1 MIKKKPE
8 GAPGQG
14 LVYLNH
20 HTVGG
25 QKGGTERLEM
35 GQKGETERQGQKSP
49 NRKK

>member
-20 HTVGG
+20 HTEG
-25 QKGGTERLEM
+25 